1 MIRNFALQINRNWK
15 QCPAK
20 PALYLGMFG
29 SVGIAMLI
37 HDAFFSGSGR
47 AAGDFIF
54 VVHCDNGNHSY
65 AHFLIYRRE
74 TLRSLRDELLSLGIA
89 AAGFGAG
96 IWISFAYLD
105 DDSVLTDLPI
115 LVGLF
120 VGWGVDFLIR
130 KRFRKA

>member
-20 PALYLGMFG
+20 SALFLGMFG
-29 SVGIAMLI
+29 SVCIAMLI
-37 HDAFFSGSGR
+37 HEAFFSGSGDR
-47 AAGDFIF
+47 LRFIF
-54 VVHCDNGNHSY
+54 VAIAVMATTY
-65 AHFLIYRRE
+65 AHNLIYRRE
-74 TLRSLRDELLSLGIA
+74 MLRSLREELLSLGIG

-105 DDSVLTDLPI
+105 DDSFLSVFPMF
-115 LVGLF
+115 VGLI
-120 VGWGVDFLIR
+120 VASVANALIR